1 MSTST
6 NQKLRCNWADT
17 NPLLM
22 HYHDTEWGV
31 PVHEDRLIF
40 EHLALDMFQAGL
52 SWLTI
57 LKKRKEFKT
66 AFDNFRIEKIAT
78 YNSLKIDELLD
89 NPGIIRNKLK
99 IEAVIHNARLV
110 LEVQKGFGS
119 FDSYLWS
126 FTKGL
131 NKNNAFQTM
140 SEIPTLS
147 DISDAMSRDLKK
159 RGFKF
164 TGSTI
169 CYAFMQSI
177 GMVND
182 HIVSCFRYK
191 ELTTRANHLE

>member
-1 MSTST
+1 M
-6 NQKLRCNWADT
+6 RCNWGNT
-17 NPLLM
+17 NPLLT

-31 PVHEDRLIF
+31 PVHEDRLLF
-40 EHLALDMFQAGL
+40 EHFALDMFQAGL

-57 LKKRKEFKT
+57 LKKREEFKR
-66 AFDNFRIEKIAT
+66 AFDNFQMEKIAKFS
-78 YNSLKIDELLD
+78 NAKVEELLS
-89 NPGIIRNKLK
+89 NQGIIRNRLK

-110 LEVQKGFGS
+110 LEVQNEYGS

-131 NKNNAFQTM
+131 AMNNAIQTM
-140 SEIPTLS
+140 PEIPAQS

-164 TGSTI
+164 VGSTI

-182 HIVSCFRYK
+182 HIVTCFRYK
-191 ELTTRANHLE
+191 ELK